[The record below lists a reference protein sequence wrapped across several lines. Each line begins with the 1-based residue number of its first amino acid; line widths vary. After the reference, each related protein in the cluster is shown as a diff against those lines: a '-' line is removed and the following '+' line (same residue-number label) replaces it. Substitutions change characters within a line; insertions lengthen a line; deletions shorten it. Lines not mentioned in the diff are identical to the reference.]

1 MDYHKKYFSVLGDSI
16 STFQGYSP
24 WAADY
29 YNPDLVATTGVA
41 TVEDTWWMKVIR
53 ALDGIYLSNGSLS
66 GNTVSTLSNIGGFPP
81 QRLHQLAANG
91 NAPDHIL
98 LYVGLNDVNFYVPPE
113 RFAEEYQLLLTH
125 LKELY
130 PKAQIHCGTLI
141 LGAIDGTKN
150 SLQGFRQRLIPY
162 NELIREA
169 VAKKG
174 GKLVDLAASNARYSA
189 MDALHPT
196 GQGMDQLAS
205 LWLHGM
211 GHPPSSPL
219 NSLE

>member
-1 MDYHKKYFSVLGDSI
+1 MDYNKKYFSVLGDSI

-29 YNPDLVATTGVA
+29 YNPDLVSTTGVA

-53 ALDGIYLSNGSLS
+53 ALNGVYLSNGSLS
-66 GNTVSTLSNIGGFPP
+66 GNTISTLSNIGGFPP
-81 QRLHQLAANG
+81 QRLRQLSTDG
-91 NAPDHIL
+91 KKPDHIL
-98 LYVGLNDVNFYVPPE
+98 LYAGLNDANFYVPAE

-130 PKAQIHCGTLI
+130 PEAQIHCGTLI
-141 LGAIDGTKN
+141 LGAVDGAKN

-162 NELIREA
+162 NETIREA
-169 VAKKG
+169 VAKAG
-174 GKLVDLAASNARYSA
+174 VKLVDLAAFNARYSA

-196 GQGMDQLAS
+196 GLGMEQLAS
-205 LWLHGM
+205 LWLRAMEHRT
-211 GHPPSSPL
+211 SSPL
-219 NSLE
+219 N